1 MLLGVDKLLMQ
12 EAWEMILVAVDD
24 RPVDGASG
32 WVAEQLPP
40 GHPDII
46 MTGWEERVRALNARG
61 IELVD
66 VAFTL
71 MR

>member
-1 MLLGVDKLLMQ
+1 MH
-12 EAWEMILVAVDD
+12 IIVAAGDQ
-24 RPVDGASG
+24 PVDGASG

-40 GHPDII
+40 SHPDNI
-46 MTGWEERVRALNARG
+46 MVGWEERLRALNARG